1 MRMSRRTTWMLFQ
14 QTPRTRLQ
22 VRFHVWTY
30 ASLLSSDS
38 VSTGRGG
45 GGAARDAVGSG
56 LPSAFRFLSTWFR
69 RISLFETPSKI
80 PKSHQKAILSVQ
92 TYHTHNAPP
101 PAWASACPP
110 VRSVLDAEGN
120 DLVNLPLNWAK
131 TLFTNADPAR
141 VSSFDLTIS
150 RWRRLRRKRAHAP
163 EKRTSR

>member
-1 MRMSRRTTWMLFQ
+1 MLFQ

-30 ASLLSSDS
+30 ASRLSSVS

-56 LPSAFRFLSTWFR
+56 LPSAFRFLSTWFS
-69 RISLFETPSKI
+69 RISLFDTPSKI
-80 PKSHQKAILSVQ
+80 PKSKAPKAIVSVQ
-92 TYHTHNAPP
+92 TYHTRNAP
-101 PAWASACPP
+101 PP
-110 VRSVLDAEGN
+110 VRSVPDAEGS

-131 TLFTNADPAR
+131 TLCTNADPAR

-150 RWRRLRRKRAHAP
+150 RWRRLCRNKRKRQRIEHRDKHAASYWP
-163 EKRTSR
+163 RFP